1 MEENIM
7 IEVSEQ
13 GSIKNCPTLNK
24 WLIDCFE
31 EILEKVKCTDI
42 IRENT
47 GTIVEHDEQQ
57 VRIDMQMYKTCTD
70 DTYGEGTM
78 YNIQAQLAG
87 KGKTTFACVLVR
99 YFNHSSGEEGEIIKA
114 FKNAMRDSCNGKKK
128 YVLTIA

>member
-1 MEENIM
+1 M

-31 EILEKVKCTDI
+31 EILEKVKYTDI

-47 GTIVEHDEQQ
+47 GTIVKHDEQQ

-114 FKNAMRDSCNGKKK
+114 FKNAMRDSSKGKKK

>member
-1 MEENIM
+1 M

-13 GSIKNCPTLNK
+13 GSIEDCPNLNNR
-24 WLIDCFE
+24 LINCFE
-31 EILEKVKCTDI
+31 EILEKVKYTDI
-42 IRENT
+42 IREST
-47 GTIVEHDEQQ
+47 GTIVQDKGKQ

-78 YNIQAQLAG
+78 YNLQAQLAG

-99 YFNHSSGEEGEIIKA
+99 YFNHSSGEEGDIIKA
-114 FKNAMRDSCNGKKK
+114 FKNAMINSCNEKTI